1 MSELEKVIA
10 EDIKAAIEAFKQD
23 SFDNVNVLAN
33 RIMSNAVFGDN
44 RKIFLPGFFLKDV
57 AFTFGLLKA
66 RKTAGA
72 FSTAKAHGFS
82 YVESLGRSLS
92 SLDEDQLW
100 KDFMVYNDKVRKF
113 ELADWE
119 EKSYSDNTKFTSE
132 SFLWLLTYLESHRE
146 MLFDPRNFL
155 IKGIINEMTRVYRV
169 HSATLRDIILLCL
182 MIALDRDYDY
192 ACKVWD
198 RPDARIIDEKQMK
211 ELILPVLDK
220 IVNFSKHEFK
230 VDEAD
235 ILLWQLVKAWRELF
249 IQFGELLPPGVALEK
264 GIELPEDLKKKLT
277 ESLTKTLEKEI

>member
-10 EDIKAAIEAFKQD
+10 EDLKVAIGAFKED

-33 RIMSNAVFGDN
+33 RVMSNAVFGDN

-72 FSTAKAHGFS
+72 FSTAKSHGFS
-82 YVESLGRSLS
+82 YVETLGKSLA

-100 KDFMVYNDKVRKF
+100 KDFQAYSDKIRKF
-113 ELADWE
+113 EMTDWE
-119 EKSYSDNTKFTSE
+119 EKGYSDNTQFTNE
-132 SFLWLLTYLESHRE
+132 SFKWLLSYLQSHKE
-146 MLFDPRNFL
+146 VLSDPRNFL
-155 IKGIINEMTRVYRV
+155 IKGIINEMTRVYRA
-169 HSATLRDIILLCL
+169 HSATLHDIVLLCL
-182 MIALDRDYDY
+182 MIALDRNYDY

-211 ELILPVLDK
+211 ELIIPTVDK
-220 IVNFSKHEFK
+220 IVGFSNHEFK
-230 VDEAD
+230 IEEAD
-235 ILLWQLVKAWRELF
+235 LLLWNLVKTWREFF
-249 IQFGELLPPGVALEK
+249 IQFGELLPPGVALQK

-277 ESLTKTLEKEI
+277 ESLTKTLEEEI